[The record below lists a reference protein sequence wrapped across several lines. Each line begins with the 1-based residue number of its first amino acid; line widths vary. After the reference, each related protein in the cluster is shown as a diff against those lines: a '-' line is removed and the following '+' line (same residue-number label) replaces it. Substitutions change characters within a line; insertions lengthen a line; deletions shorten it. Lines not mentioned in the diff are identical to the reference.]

1 MAIDHS
7 HPSSLALFDF
17 LSAFD
22 IVDREILLQPL
33 MLLPD
38 LWHALL
44 RQLIIVSTFMTEVLH
59 WLLTPLD
66 FNTRPSFLSPTLNL
80 ALPSNISLTLCV
92 NQSFQHLP
100 AP

>member
-7 HPSSLALFDF
+7 HPSSLALFDV
-17 LSAFD
+17 LSAID
-22 IVDREILLQPL
+22 IVDHEILLQPL

-38 LWHALL
+38 LWHGLL

-66 FNTRPSFLSPTLNL
+66 FNRPTRPSFLSPNLNL
-80 ALPSNISLTLCV
+80 ASPQIS
-92 NQSFQHLP
+92 H
-100 AP
+100 